1 MTNKEEE
8 EYLKIKGIKK
18 NKKGA
23 LYVSNPDLLE
33 EIIKSR
39 EADELTY
46 NAVMMLKLLCERLA
60 MMKYCKYSE
69 WRDDLTAGAILDC
82 LTYWRGFDPKKSS
95 NPFAYFTSVAT
106 NGMNKTWR
114 SMGKL
119 HFPESVMTSIDNI
132 NVHSI

>member
-39 EADELTY
+39 EAGELTY
-46 NAVMMLKLLCERLA
+46 NAAMMLKLLCERLA

-82 LTYWRGFDPKKSS
+82 LTYWRSFDPEKSS

-119 HFPESVMTSIDNI
+119 HFPESVMTSLDNI

>member
-1 MTNKEEE
+1 MTKKEEE

-18 NKKGA
+18 NKSGA

-33 EIIKSR
+33 EILKSR
-39 EADELTY
+39 ENDELTY

-69 WRDDLTAGAILDC
+69 WRDDLTGGAILDC
-82 LTYWRGFDPKKSS
+82 LRYWRSFDPEKSS

-114 SMGKL
+114 AMGKL
-119 HFPESVMTSIDNI
+119 HFPESIMTSVDNI
-132 NVHSI
+132 NVYSI